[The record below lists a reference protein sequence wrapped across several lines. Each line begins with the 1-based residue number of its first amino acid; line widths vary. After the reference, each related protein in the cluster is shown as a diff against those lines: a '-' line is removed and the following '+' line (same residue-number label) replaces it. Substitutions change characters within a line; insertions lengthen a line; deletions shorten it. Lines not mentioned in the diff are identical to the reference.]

1 MSEKSGARAEVPIL
15 AAGPEATHL
24 ASLGSPGRW
33 SRLQKQGC
41 ARTGRPGTHSSTL
54 PALGCWASGWLTAP
68 GAQQRATPGVCFGL
82 SLPQWSPQ
90 PPSYPGSP
98 PTLPA
103 PAPQRARPS
112 LLLCWSLRTPCMARV
127 GAIPFPLSDPW
138 HLFQFPPPQCPTQVS
153 CPSLGSL
160 LTPTTPFLPELLQG
174 LSTSPDL
181 GKAHSAPGAGPWAL
195 LGLICPTRQ
204 EQTSSSAHSPLT
216 SVPGG
221 WAPVLPCFR
230 PHEARSASTLP
241 LCTITA
247 PQAPGRRCCQEAL
260 LELRGLDTK
269 SSSRLGTQKCSV
281 WKLAPT
287 HSANTCDVPTC
298 AGCSQAGSG
307 TLWGMSPRPALVEPA
322 DQGRDSGQLRGQ
334 AAAVWPGSTQA
345 PPDSYFPARRG
356 QVAWT
361 RPRGRPFLPW
371 I

>member
-1 MSEKSGARAEVPIL
+1 
-15 AAGPEATHL
+15 
-24 ASLGSPGRW
+24 
-33 SRLQKQGC
+33 
-41 ARTGRPGTHSSTL
+41 
-54 PALGCWASGWLTAP
+54 
-68 GAQQRATPGVCFGL
+68 
-82 SLPQWSPQ
+82 
-90 PPSYPGSP
+90 
-98 PTLPA
+98 
-103 PAPQRARPS
+103 
-112 LLLCWSLRTPCMARV
+112 MARV

-153 CPSLGSL
+153 WPSLGSL

-174 LSTSPDL
+174 LPTSPDL
-181 GKAHSAPGAGPWAL
+181 GKAHSAPGAGPRAL

-322 DQGRDSGQLRGQ
+322 DQGRDLGQLRGQ